1 MRCRRCLLG
10 HSADSLVR
18 QAQLFTQLR
27 DLLRQR
33 VLGRQALAHAC
44 LPPIRRMA
52 GALRFGRV
60 GSSTDLPH
68 LIGEHP

>member
-18 QAQLFTQLR
+18 QVQLCPQLR
-27 DLLRQR
+27 HLLHQR
-33 VLGRQALAHAC
+33 GLGRQALAQAC
-44 LPPIRRMA
+44 LLPIRRMA

-60 GSSTDLPH
+60 GSSTDLPR